1 MMLMRRLQALRIQ
14 SWRRQWLPLRSPAEG
29 NAEWVEQWRARVGA
43 GLRKKNYGSERG
55 KEEEM
60 RDTAK

>member
-1 MMLMRRLQALRIQ
+1 MRSL
-14 SWRRQWLPLRSPAEG
+14 AEG
-29 NAEWVEQWRARVGA
+29 NAEWVEQRRARVGA